1 MLDIDT
7 AIKHC
12 LEVAEQNETQAEKW
26 QEEGGEEWGKTTAC
40 RECAADHRQLAEW
53 LQELRAYRKFR
64 ICGNCRHYVYGTTHF
79 GECHVTSDIEPLTW
93 KTLSFPEIKSRLQEL
108 YHSDMSFL
116 DLVSALYW
124 DLIETKHKY
133 YRESVK
139 FGNNRATLEEIA
151 ELKDELNGWQEDP

>member
-1 MLDIDT
+1 MLTNKEISN
-7 AIKHC
+7 I
-12 LEVAEQNETQAEKW
+12 Q
-26 QEEGGEEWGKTTAC
+26 
-40 RECAADHRQLAEW
+40 
-53 LQELRAYRKFR
+53 
-64 ICGNCRHYVYGTTHF
+64 I
-79 GECHVTSDIEPLTW
+79 TW

-124 DLIETKHKY
+124 DLIETKHKN

-151 ELKDELNGWQEDP
+151 ELKDELNGWQEDPFSIIAEICRLVTDCRHCQWYEKCPFSKNYESYPEEWRD